1 MNCLDTTKIHNDW
14 IKLIDKIPKEIR
26 KNVDEQI
33 EISTKMYAPDLKI
46 LPLKEMRLASM
57 LYFKPCDTR
66 VVIIGQDPYISPNQ
80 PMGLSFSVPRGIPI
94 PPSLKNIYKEL
105 ETDIIGFKNPLHG
118 DLTEWTKQGVLLL
131 NASLTV
137 VECISNSH
145 QRIWSKFMNKFIEI
159 FSDNNTS
166 VVYLLMGNE
175 SQKLKAYIKT
185 GIVIETP
192 HPSPLARGAFFGTK
206 PFSRC
211 NEQLKKMGKLPV
223 DWSNL

>member
-1 MNCLDTTKIHNDW
+1 MNCLDTTKIDNEW
-14 IKLIDKIPKEIR
+14 IKLIEKIPKEIR
-26 KNVDEQI
+26 QNVDEQI

-46 LPLKEMRLASM
+46 LPAKEVRLASM
-57 LYFKPCDTR
+57 WYFKPGDTR

-80 PMGLSFSVPRGIPI
+80 PMGLAPKGTPI

-105 ETDIIGFKNPLHG
+105 EKDIIGFKIPLHG
-118 DLTEWTKQGVLLL
+118 DLSEWTKQGVLLL

-137 VECISNSH
+137 VECMSNSH

-159 FSDNNTS
+159 FSDNNPS

-175 SQKLKAYIKT
+175 SQKLKAHIKT
-185 GIVIETP
+185 GIIIETP

-211 NEQLKKMGKLPV
+211 NDELKKMGKFPV